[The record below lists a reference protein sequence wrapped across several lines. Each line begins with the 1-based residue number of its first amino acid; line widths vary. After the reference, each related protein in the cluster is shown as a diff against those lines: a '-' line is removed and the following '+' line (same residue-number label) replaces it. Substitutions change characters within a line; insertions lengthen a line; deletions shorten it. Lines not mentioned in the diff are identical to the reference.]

1 MPHSYIH
8 IHICRGIWTYIHTN
22 KHLNS
27 LTYIDIHTLIS
38 ACNTAFWWGWLF
50 ITDHM
55 QVADTHTYV
64 HTATYSHEK
73 KNKTHIHTYMRV
85 YEMKMLVVVLFSV
98 QYILCILP
106 PHRCRGVFLW
116 PPLRLIGLVIQLRIM
131 NNKMRANWGTMR
143 SNAVIKYKCVC
154 LFVGSCLFC
163 CYMWSWAAQKSTWI
177 LWE

>member
-1 MPHSYIH
+1 MGVTFYHRPHASGWH
-8 IHICRGIWTYIHTN
+8 TYIC
-22 KHLNS
+22 
-27 LTYIDIHTLIS
+27 TYGCIFTRKEK
-38 ACNTAFWWGWLF
+38 
-50 ITDHM
+50 
-55 QVADTHTYV
+55 QDTHTYK
-64 HTATYSHEK
+64 HMY
-73 KNKTHIHTYMRV
+73 IHTYMRL
-85 YEMKMLVVVLFSV
+85 YEMEILVVVLFSV
-98 QYILCILP
+98 QFILCILP
-106 PHRCRGVFLW
+106 PHRCRGVLLW